1 MNIRDARIA
10 IVHDYLTQAGGAE
23 RIVQTLHRIW
33 PDAPIFT
40 SVYDRLS
47 TFTSFQTADIRT
59 SFLQR
64 LPFAGTAR
72 HHKKF
77 LTLFPIAFEM
87 LDLRD
92 YDIVISSSSSFAK
105 GVLTYPHTC
114 HITYCHSPSR
124 FVWRYRE
131 YVDESGFSQLER
143 WLMPWVIHR
152 LRNWDFLAAGR
163 PDYYISNSKNVAARV
178 KKFYRRKSAV
188 IFPAVNTDRFNIVP
202 DPTLHYWLCVSR
214 LVGYKRVDLAV
225 LAANKLGVKLKI
237 VGTGTQSSY
246 LKSIAGPTVEFL
258 GRCSDY
264 ETQDLLANCIG
275 FIFPGDEDF
284 GIAPIEAMACGRPI
298 VAFRSGGAL
307 ETQIEGVTG
316 IFFDEPT
323 VESLAF
329 AMETLPTLTLDSETI
344 REHAISFGEKRFETE
359 LLDMVQVCLDDYQ
372 QNC

>member
-23 RIVQTLHRIW
+23 RVVETLHRMW

-40 SVYDRLS
+40 SVYDVSS
-47 TFTSFQTADIRT
+47 TFSSFQTADIRT
-59 SFLQR
+59 SFLQKI
-64 LPFAGTAR
+64 PFASTSR

-77 LTLFPIAFEM
+77 LTLYPLAFEM

-92 YDIVISSSSSFAK
+92 YDVVISSSSSFAK
-105 GVLTYPHTC
+105 GVITYPHTC

-131 YVDESGFSQLER
+131 YADESEFSQLER
-143 WLMPWVIHR
+143 WLLPWIIHR
-152 LRNWDFLAAGR
+152 LRKWDFLASVR

-178 KKFYRRKSAV
+178 QKYYRRQSAV
-188 IFPAVNTDRFNIVP
+188 IFPAVNTDRLKIDPN
-202 DPTLHYWLCVSR
+202 PTLDYWLCVSR
-214 LVGYKRVDLAV
+214 LVGYKKVDLAV
-225 LAANKLGVKLKI
+225 LAANKLKVKLKI
-237 VGTGTQSSY
+237 VGSGSHSKY
-246 LKSIAGPTVEFL
+246 LKSIAGPTVEFF

-264 ETQDLLANCIG
+264 EIQHLLANCIG

-284 GIAPIEAMACGRPI
+284 GIAPIEAMACGRPV
-298 VAFRSGGAL
+298 VAFRGGGAI
-307 ETQIEGVTG
+307 ETQTEGVTG
-316 IFFDEPT
+316 VFFNEQT
-323 VESLAF
+323 VESLVS

-359 LLDMVQVCLDDYQ
+359 LLDMAQMCLDDYK
-372 QNC
+372 QNR